1 MELNLFYQITG
12 VIVLA
17 GVVALLISYLK
28 QPSIIAFILTGL
40 IIGSMGFSR
49 LNQGGTLDALGQIG
63 ITLLLFMV
71 GLELDLKRVRQLGKV
86 ALLTGLGQIVFT
98 SIAGYIIS
106 KLLGFSNIASV
117 YLALAMTFSSTI
129 IVVKLLSEKRDLQAL
144 YARIVVGFLIVQD
157 FAALILLLILGGS
170 ASAGGGD
177 VFKSL
182 PGWQYAL
189 AMLVKVLILVLVLAW
204 ISKKVFPKFLDRF
217 GKSDELL
224 MIFSLAWALGLAA
237 FMSLPAVGFSLEVGG
252 FVAGL
257 ALANSSVHYEISARI
272 KSLRDF
278 FLIIF
283 FIVFGAKLAFAGIDA
298 MLWPALVLALYV
310 SIGNPLIMMFIMSA
324 LGYTP
329 RTAFFAAVTT
339 AQISEFSFVL
349 VALGNRLG
357 HVSDE
362 VLGLVTLVGVITI
375 AISSYTI
382 LFTRRIYEFLH
393 NFLKWFDFKKGKA
406 EKAFSDDGFKNHII
420 LAGANRLG
428 TRFLHG
434 LTGHKNK
441 IVIVDFD
448 PHITGHLSRF
458 ALPWRGEG
466 EGEVETMIKNR
477 AKINKEAL
485 KISDITIICGDI
497 TDPYIQDQASLES
510 AKLVISTVPDLDD
523 NLALISA
530 IHQRSKNA
538 KRTPKLIF
546 VAQNDF
552 ESKHLYERGV
562 DYVLSPHFIGG
573 LHLSKILDGGTGLA
587 GLKVL
592 RKQHLDV
599 LGG

>member
-1 MELNLFYQITG
+1 MELSLFYQITG

-17 GVVALLISYLK
+17 GIVAMLVSYLK

-40 IIGSMGFSR
+40 VIGSFGYGQIHNS
-49 LNQGGTLDALGQIG
+49 GTLDALGQIG

-71 GLELDLKRVRQLGKV
+71 GLELDLKRIRQLGKV
-86 ALLTGLGQIVFT
+86 AVLTGLGQIFFT
-98 SIAGYIIS
+98 SIAGFLIS
-106 KLLGFSNIASV
+106 RLLGFPAAASIYIA
-117 YLALAMTFSSTI
+117 LALTFSSTI
-129 IVVKLLSEKRDLQAL
+129 IVVKLLGEKRDLQAL

-157 FAALILLLILGGS
+157 FAALALLLVLGGS
-170 ASAGGGD
+170 VSGSGD
-177 VFKSL
+177 LFRSL

-189 AMLVKVLILVLVLAW
+189 AMAVKVLLLVLILSW

-224 MIFSLAWALGLAA
+224 MIFSLGWALGLAA

-257 ALANSSVHYEISARI
+257 ALANSHVHYEISARV

-283 FIVFGAKLAFAGIDA
+283 FIVFGTKLVFAGIGA
-298 MLWPALVLALYV
+298 MLLPALALSLYV
-310 SIGNPLIMMFIMSA
+310 SIGNPLIMMFIMGA

-329 RTAFFAAVTT
+329 RTSFFAAVTT
-339 AQISEFSFVL
+339 AQVSEFSFVL

-357 HVSDE
+357 HVSDQ
-362 VLGLVTLVGVITI
+362 VLGMVTLVGIITI
-375 AISSYTI
+375 SLSSYTI
-382 LFTRRIYEFLH
+382 LYTRKIYERLEPI
-393 NFLKWFDFKKGKA
+393 LKWFDFKKGRA
-406 EKAFSDDGFKNHII
+406 EKAFDDGVFKNHII

-434 LTGHKNK
+434 LTSEKNK
-441 IVIVDFD
+441 IVVVDFD
-448 PHITGHLSRF
+448 PQITHLHKQSSF
-458 ALPWRGEG
+458 D
-466 EGEVETMIKNR
+466 VV
-477 AKINKEAL
+477 
-485 KISDITIICGDI
+485 CGDI
-497 TDPYIQDQASLES
+497 TDPFIQDQVNLEK

-530 IHQRSKNA
+530 IRQRTGQSK
-538 KRTPKLIF
+538 RRPKLIF
-546 VAQNDF
+546 VAQNDL
-552 ESKHLYERGV
+552 ESRQLYEQGV

-573 LHLSKILDGGTGLA
+573 LHLSRILEGDIGLA
-587 GLKVL
+587 GLKSL

-599 LGG
+599 LG